1 MIIIYK
7 EREKMSNDVEVLR
20 KAMEGW
26 GTDEATLIKVIAN
39 RTNRQRQE
47 IKAQY
52 KSTYG
57 RDLIEDLKKE
67 THGKLED
74 AFVALFTD
82 PIEYDA
88 DALRGAMKG
97 AGTNEDTLI
106 EIISSRSPQQ
116 MNAVKACYQKK
127 YSRDLEADVKK
138 ETSGTLQKILI
149 TLLQG
154 KRSVNTNPNQAQCAQ
169 IAKEIFD
176 AGEAK
181 MGTDESVF
189 NKYFGSLSPY
199 ELACVAQHYHK
210 LTGHTILDAIDKEM
224 HGDSKKAYR
233 TIVYATLSPSE
244 YFATRVNDA
253 IKGFGT
259 KDQLLMRVLITRDEI
274 DMPQIKQ
281 YFKQLYGKD
290 MVEAI
295 KNDISGEYQ
304 KLMVELCGH

>member
-154 KRSVNTNPNQAQCAQ
+154 KRSVNTKPNQAQCAQ

-259 KDQLLMRVLITRDEI
+259 NDHLLMRILITRDEI

-281 YFKQLYGKD
+281 YYKQLYGKD
-290 MVEAI
+290 MVTAI
-295 KNDISGEYQ
+295 KNDISGDYQ
-304 KLMVELCGH
+304 KLMVELCDH

>member
-1 MIIIYK
+1 
-7 EREKMSNDVEVLR
+7 MSNDVEALR

-26 GTDEATLIKVIAN
+26 GTDEATLIKIIAN
-39 RTNRQRQE
+39 RTNQQRQA

-52 KSTYG
+52 KATYG

-74 AFVALFTD
+74 AFVALFTE

-88 DALRGAMKG
+88 DTLRDAMKG

-106 EIISSRSPQQ
+106 EIITSRSPQQ
-116 MNAVKACYQKK
+116 INAIKACYQKK
-127 YSRDLEADVKK
+127 YQRDLEADVKK

-149 TLLQG
+149 SLLQASRSMNPHPDQG
-154 KRSVNTNPNQAQCAQ
+154 KCQA

-181 MGTDESVF
+181 LGTDESVF
-189 NKYFGSLSPY
+189 NKYFGTLSPY

-224 HGDSKKAYR
+224 KGDSKKAYR
-233 TIVYATLSPSE
+233 TIIYATLSPSE

-259 KDQLLMRVLITRDEI
+259 KDRILMRVLITRDEV
-274 DMPQIKQ
+274 DMPTIKQ
-281 YFKQLYGKD
+281 YYKQLYGKD

-295 KNDISGEYQ
+295 KNDISGDYQ
-304 KLMVELCGH
+304 KLMVELCSH

>member
-1 MIIIYK
+1 
-7 EREKMSNDVEVLR
+7 MSDVETLR
-20 KAMEGW
+20 KAMEGF

-39 RTNRQRQE
+39 RTNSQRQQ

-67 THGKLED
+67 THGKLEN

-88 DALRGAMKG
+88 DSLRGAMKG

-116 MNAVKACYQKK
+116 MNAIKACYQKK

-154 KRSVNTNPNQAQCAQ
+154 RRSVNTNPNQAQCAQ
-169 IAKEIFD
+169 IAQEIFK
-176 AGEAK
+176 AGESK
-181 MGTDESVF
+181 IGTDESVF

-199 ELACVAQHYHK
+199 ELACVAQNYHK
-210 LTGHTILDAIDKEM
+210 ITGHTILDAIDKEM

-244 YFATRVNDA
+244 YFATRVNEA

-259 KDQLLMRVLITRDEI
+259 NDQLLMRVLISRDEI

-281 YFKQLYGKD
+281 YYKQLYGKD
-290 MVEAI
+290 MVAAI
-295 KNDISGEYQ
+295 KSDISGDYQ
-304 KLMVELCGH
+304 KLMVELCSH

>member
-1 MIIIYK
+1 
-7 EREKMSNDVEVLR
+7 MSSDVEALR

-26 GTDEATLIKVIAN
+26 GTDEATLIKIIAN
-39 RTNRQRQE
+39 RTNSQRQA
-47 IKAQY
+47 IKQQY
-52 KSTYG
+52 KATYG

-74 AFVALFTD
+74 AFVALFTE

-88 DALRGAMKG
+88 DTLREAMKG

-106 EIISSRSPQQ
+106 EILASRSGQQ
-116 MNAVKACYQKK
+116 INAIKACYNKK
-127 YSRDLEADVKK
+127 YNRDLEADVKK

-154 KRSVNTNPNQAQCAQ
+154 RRSHNTHPNQAQCQA

-181 MGTDESVF
+181 LGTDESVF
-189 NKYFGSLSPY
+189 NKYFGTLSPY
-199 ELACVAQHYHK
+199 ELACVSQNYHK

-233 TIVYATLSPSE
+233 TIVYATLSQSE
-244 YFATRVNDA
+244 YFATRVNEA

-259 KDQLLMRVLITRDEI
+259 KDRILMRVLITRDEV
-274 DMPQIKQ
+274 DMPTIKQ
-281 YFKQLYGKD
+281 YYKQLYGKD

-295 KNDISGEYQ
+295 KSDISGDYQ
-304 KLMVELCGH
+304 KLMIELCSH

>member
-1 MIIIYK
+1 
-7 EREKMSNDVEVLR
+7 MSNDVETLR
-20 KAMEGW
+20 KAMEGF
-26 GTDEATLIKVIAN
+26 GTDEATLIKVVAN
-39 RTNRQRQE
+39 RTNRQRQQ

-52 KSTYG
+52 KATYG
-57 RDLIEDLKKE
+57 RDLVEDLKKE

-106 EIISSRSPQQ
+106 EIIASRTPQQ
-116 MNAVKACYQKK
+116 MAAVKACYQKK
-127 YSRDLEADVKK
+127 YSRDLETDVKK

-154 KRSVNTNPNQAQCAQ
+154 KRSVNTAPNQAQCAA

-181 MGTDESVF
+181 LGTDESVF
-189 NKYFGSLSPY
+189 NKYFGTLSPH

-210 LTGHTILDAIDKEM
+210 LTGHTILNAIDKEM

-244 YFATRVNDA
+244 YFATRVNEA

-259 KDQLLMRVLITRDEI
+259 NDQLLMRILITRDEI

-281 YFKQLYGKD
+281 YYKQLYGKD
-290 MVEAI
+290 MVAAV
-295 KNDISGEYQ
+295 KSDISGDYQ
-304 KLMVELCGH
+304 KLMVELCDH

>member
-1 MIIIYK
+1 
-7 EREKMSNDVEVLR
+7 MSNDVETLR
-20 KAMEGW
+20 KAMEGF
-26 GTDEATLIKVIAN
+26 GTDEATLIKVVAN
-39 RTNRQRQE
+39 RTNRQRQQ

-52 KSTYG
+52 KATYG
-57 RDLIEDLKKE
+57 RDLVEDLKKE

-106 EIISSRSPQQ
+106 EIIASRTPQQ
-116 MNAVKACYQKK
+116 MAAVKACYQKK
-127 YSRDLEADVKK
+127 YSRDLETDVKK

-154 KRSVNTNPNQAQCAQ
+154 KRSVNTAPNQAQCAA

-181 MGTDESVF
+181 LGTDESVF
-189 NKYFGSLSPY
+189 NKYFGTLSPH

-244 YFATRVNDA
+244 YFATRVNEA

-259 KDQLLMRVLITRDEI
+259 NDKLLMRILITRDEI

-281 YFKQLYGKD
+281 YYKQLYGKD
-290 MVEAI
+290 MVTAV
-295 KNDISGEYQ
+295 KNDISGDYQ
-304 KLMVELCGH
+304 KLMVELCDH

>member
-1 MIIIYK
+1 
-7 EREKMSNDVEVLR
+7 MSNDVEALR
-20 KAMEGW
+20 KAMEGF
-26 GTDEATLIKVIAN
+26 GTDEATLIKVVAN
-39 RTNRQRQE
+39 RTNRQRQQ

-52 KSTYG
+52 KATYG
-57 RDLIEDLKKE
+57 RDLVEDLKKE

-106 EIISSRSPQQ
+106 EIIASRSPQQ
-116 MNAVKACYQKK
+116 MAAVKACYQKK

-154 KRSVNTNPNQAQCAQ
+154 KRSVNNAPNQAQCAA

-181 MGTDESVF
+181 LGTDESVF
-189 NKYFGSLSPY
+189 NKYFGTLSPY
-199 ELACVAQHYHK
+199 ELACVAQNYHK
-210 LTGHTILDAIDKEM
+210 LSGHTILDAIDKEM

-244 YFATRVNDA
+244 YFATRVNEA

-259 KDQLLMRVLITRDEI
+259 NDKLLMRILITRDEI

-281 YFKQLYGKD
+281 YYKQLYGKD
-290 MVEAI
+290 MVDAI
-295 KNDISGEYQ
+295 KSDISGDYQ
-304 KLMVELCGH
+304 KLMIELCSH

>member
-1 MIIIYK
+1 
-7 EREKMSNDVEVLR
+7 MSSDVEALR

-26 GTDEATLIKVIAN
+26 GTDEATLIKIIAN
-39 RTNRQRQE
+39 RTNSQRQA
-47 IKAQY
+47 IKQQY
-52 KSTYG
+52 KATYG

-74 AFVALFTD
+74 AFVALFTE

-88 DALRGAMKG
+88 DTLREAMKG

-106 EIISSRSPQQ
+106 EILASRSGQQ
-116 MNAVKACYQKK
+116 INAIKACYNKK
-127 YSRDLEADVKK
+127 YNRDLEADVKK

-154 KRSVNTNPNQAQCAQ
+154 RRSHNTHPNQAQCQA

-181 MGTDESVF
+181 LGTDESVF
-189 NKYFGSLSPY
+189 NKYFGTLSPY
-199 ELACVAQHYHK
+199 ELACVSQNYHK

-259 KDQLLMRVLITRDEI
+259 NDHLLMRILITRDEI

-281 YFKQLYGKD
+281 YYKQLYGKD
-290 MVEAI
+290 MVTAI
-295 KNDISGEYQ
+295 KNDISGDYQ
-304 KLMVELCGH
+304 KLMVELCDH

>member
-1 MIIIYK
+1 
-7 EREKMSNDVEVLR
+7 MSNDVETLR
-20 KAMEGW
+20 KAMEGF
-26 GTDEATLIKVIAN
+26 GTDEATLIKVVAN
-39 RTNRQRQE
+39 RTNRQRQQ

-52 KSTYG
+52 KATYG
-57 RDLIEDLKKE
+57 RDLVEDLKKE

-106 EIISSRSPQQ
+106 EIIASRTPQQ
-116 MNAVKACYQKK
+116 MAAVKACYQKK

-154 KRSVNTNPNQAQCAQ
+154 RRSVNTAPNQAQCAA

-181 MGTDESVF
+181 LGTDESVF
-189 NKYFGSLSPY
+189 NKYFGTLSPH
-199 ELACVAQHYHK
+199 ELACVAQNYHK

-259 KDQLLMRVLITRDEI
+259 SDHLLMRVLITRDEI

-281 YFKQLYGKD
+281 YYKQLYGKD
-290 MVEAI
+290 MVTAI
-295 KNDISGEYQ
+295 KNDISGDYQ
-304 KLMVELCGH
+304 KLMVELCDH

>member
-1 MIIIYK
+1 MQ
-7 EREKMSNDVEVLR
+7 NDVEALR

-26 GTDEATLIKVIAN
+26 GTDEATLIKIIAN
-39 RTNRQRQE
+39 RNNAQRQA

-52 KSTYG
+52 KATYG

-74 AFVALFTD
+74 AFVALFTE

-88 DALRGAMKG
+88 DTLREGMKG
-97 AGTNEDTLI
+97 LGTNEDTLI
-106 EIISSRSPQQ
+106 EIITSRSPQQ
-116 MNAVKACYQKK
+116 IQAIKACYQKK
-127 YSRDLEADVKK
+127 YSRDLEADIKK

-154 KRSVNTNPNQAQCAQ
+154 SRSTNSHPNQAQCQA

-181 MGTDESVF
+181 LGTDESVF
-189 NKYFGSLSPY
+189 NKYFGTLSPY

-244 YFATRVNDA
+244 YFATRVNEA
-253 IKGFGT
+253 IKGAGT
-259 KDQLLMRVLITRDEI
+259 KDRLLMRVLITRDEI
-274 DMPQIKQ
+274 DMPTIKQ
-281 YFKQLYGKD
+281 YYKQLYGKD

-295 KNDISGEYQ
+295 RKDISGDYQ
-304 KLMVELCGH
+304 KLMIELCSH